1 MNHGNIKMR
10 FVLMSLAGV
19 LLVSLRVEAT
29 MQLMEKMVGEINTHR
44 LKAECFGE
52 INKNNY
58 DKAIGSKVELSG
70 QGLADH
76 DYYRGSHREMH
87 AVGPGLQS
95 GQPHR

>member
-1 MNHGNIKMR
+1 MR

-19 LLVSLRVEAT
+19 LLLSLRAEAT
-29 MQLMEKMVGEINTHR
+29 MQLMEKMVGEVNTHR

-58 DKAIGSKVELSG
+58 DKAIGSNVEISE
-70 QGLADH
+70 GLTDN

-95 GQPHR
+95 GKHHP